1 MIGNLSPQTRTR
13 AGSLIRR
20 AFRRLSAR
28 TFAGVVVVDAVVVT
42 ALLMSPSS
50 ATLIATAAATQ
61 VVLLKRHHMTIDGSD
76 QDVRPARR
84 RSCDPGAPGSRT
96 RSRPRRAGLGIAVP
110 PGPHRAAAVVLAMLA
125 VGVSFHAGGSA
136 RVPRRHPNVHQ
147 DQRERLTQNGA
158 QRSASRVGLD
168 NVHVHVHVHVQ
179 RGWHR
184 TDRDPLILVIVDH
197 QDGRRLPR
205 LA

>member
-1 MIGNLSPQTRTR
+1 MYGQPVAARVIR
-13 AGSLIRR
+13 A
-20 AFRRLSAR
+20 
-28 TFAGVVVVDAVVVT
+28 
-42 ALLMSPSS
+42 
-50 ATLIATAAATQ
+50 
-61 VVLLKRHHMTIDGSD
+61 
-76 QDVRPARR
+76 RP
-84 RSCDPGAPGSRT
+84 
-96 RSRPRRAGLGIAVP
+96 GLG
-110 PGPHRAAAVVLAMLA
+110 RAAGHAVLAWESLFLLPLTAPRAVVLAMLA